1 MTAVLGCVYLFCAQR
16 LPLPPGLGFFSLCS
30 ALSNIEGACVCTAV
44 SWGLWIWMPFEQCRK
59 SKSSHKLSTHSY
71 EDCHGDKP
79 PFQRHMPPCAC
90 GGPQAPANP
99 PSLPSLAFSLLHVWS
114 PFSHPH
120 PIQFNKPPDT
130 SFPSPRLG
138 IMDSKTEQVGTYRS
152 TRCTV
157 LSTKKIMHR
166 QNKRVA
172 SNPSRRQRLNQ
183 EGLPEGRDI

>member
-1 MTAVLGCVYLFCAQR
+1 
-16 LPLPPGLGFFSLCS
+16 
-30 ALSNIEGACVCTAV
+30 
-44 SWGLWIWMPFEQCRK
+44 MPFEQCRK

-183 EGLPEGRDI
+183 EGLPEGRDIWMDWELNQAEADEGTIGRGTMLSFPLLTIRFYILLSYGA